1 MQWSKSF
8 AEPNPTEEILIVVSK
23 TVILDRFAPTFAWRN
38 RVLRID
44 LSDGRIWAEPSAPYT
59 PDFIGARGIAAK
71 ILWDEYPEPVGCFDP
86 RNPLMVVPGALTGTR
101 SPYSGRTAICTF
113 GPQGDPYTWFT
124 RANIGANWGHELK
137 RAGYDA
143 VVITGA
149 SDTPVRILI
158 QDDRVS
164 LLPADALWGKDALVT
179 QEMIEAED
187 GRAVRTLTIGVAG
200 ETLSRIAT
208 IHTGSTS
215 VAGQGGFG
223 AVMGSKKLKA
233 ITVSGSTDV
242 PVAHPERLK
251 GLFND
256 VVKAVQNLRAM
267 KERMARINAELA
279 ANGGGEARL
288 VPCTQYCVTPCR
300 TEIRNA
306 QGRHFEQKWSGTIG
320 CVSGL
325 FGGGPGT
332 IYDWNLGING
342 TLELNMH
349 ANRLGLNHWD
359 ILVGIVPW
367 LRAGQAQGLLSEIE
381 GQPMDWNSN
390 DFWVTLLDA
399 MAYRT
404 GIGDALAEGGWR
416 AAQQLDL
423 GAEMMRR
430 YYTGWGYAGHWDGH
444 ACFTNHIVYPFWI
457 VGALHWAMDTRDP
470 ASSTHGYVQNVMSR
484 GPWGFL
490 GRGDNP
496 ITWDHMRAIGEHVY
510 GRADTLDPLSGYEG
524 KAIPAVWH
532 GLRSVIKDCLSTDD
546 QVFPLIYSAHT
557 PDHFVKV
564 GDIDGH
570 ETEAHLFAAG
580 TGVDWDYAEF
590 SKAAERVLNL
600 ERAITVRHY
609 GRDRAMDERVIPSF
623 EYDENWVNRELGERQ
638 ALDRAQFLPV
648 MDEVYRLRGW
658 DVTTGWPTR
667 ERLESLGLGD
677 VYDPMVEGGAQARA
691 ALPALEPVPPVVDIH
706 KNDADRL
713 NHA

>member
-1 MQWSKSF
+1 M
-8 AEPNPTEEILIVVSK
+8 LSK
-23 TVILDRFAPTFAWRN
+23 TVTLDSFAPTFAWRN
-38 RVLRID
+38 RILRID
-44 LSDGRIWAEPSAPYT
+44 LSDGRIWADPSDSYT
-59 PDFIGARGIAAK
+59 PEYIGARGIAAK
-71 ILWDEYPEPVGCFDP
+71 ILWDEYPEPVGCFEP
-86 RNPLMVVPGALTGTR
+86 RNPLMIVPGALTGTR
-101 SPYSGRTAICTF
+101 SPYSGRTSICTF
-113 GPQGDPYTWFT
+113 GPQGDPYSWFT
-124 RANIGANWGHELK
+124 RANIGAHWGHELK
-137 RAGYDA
+137 LAGYDA
-143 VVITGA
+143 VIITGA
-149 SDTPVRILI
+149 SETPVRILI
-158 QDDRVS
+158 RDDRVS
-164 LLPADALWGKDALVT
+164 LLPADALWGQDALVT
-179 QEMIEAED
+179 QEMIEAQD
-187 GRAVRTLTIGVAG
+187 GRGVRTLTIGVAG
-200 ETLSRIAT
+200 ETLSRIST

-233 ITVSGSTDV
+233 ITVIGTTDV

-251 GLFND
+251 GLFSD
-256 VVKAVQNLRAM
+256 VVKAVQNLRGM

-332 IYDWNLGING
+332 VYDWRLGING

-359 ILVGIVPW
+359 ILVGMVPW
-367 LRAGQAQGLLSEIE
+367 LRACQAQGLISEIE

-399 MAYRT
+399 MAYRR

-416 AAQQLDL
+416 AAYLLDL
-423 GAEMMRR
+423 GVENMRR

-470 ASSTHGYVQNVMSR
+470 ASSTHGYVQNVMHR
-484 GPWGFL
+484 GPWGYM
-490 GRGDNP
+490 GHGDNP
-496 ITWDHMRAIGEHVY
+496 ITWDHMRAIGERVY

-524 KAIPAVWH
+524 KAIPAAWH
-532 GLRSVIKDCLSTDD
+532 GVRSVIKDCLSTDD

-557 PDHFVKV
+557 PDHFAKV
-564 GDIDGH
+564 GELDGH

-580 TGVDWDYAEF
+580 TGVDWDYTEF
-590 SKAAERVLNL
+590 SRAAERVLNL
-600 ERAITVRHY
+600 ERAIAIRHF
-609 GRDRAMDERVIPSF
+609 GRDRVMDERVVPAF
-623 EYDENWVNRELGERQ
+623 EYDENWPNRELGERM
-638 ALDRAQFLPV
+638 ALDRAKFIPL
-648 MDEVYRLRGW
+648 MDDYYQIRGW
-658 DVTTGWPTR
+658 DVKTGWPTR
-667 ERLESLGLGD
+667 QKLTELGLHD
-677 VYDPMVEGGAQARA
+677 VFDPMVEGGTRA
-691 ALPALEPVPPVVDIH
+691 KATLPALDPVSPVVDIH
-706 KNDADRL
+706 KDDPDRQKVG
-713 NHA
+713 